1 MASPKSS
8 AVFFL
13 ICCLGPISFNACQ
26 QAQQHHEAQAVS
38 EDEILVLHT
47 RSQTSPAQGEQEK
60 QMDTQDWKASET
72 AIIICDMWDK
82 HWCDSATQRVAA
94 MAPRLNEMIQEA
106 RSKGVTIV
114 HAPSETMDFYKDHP
128 ARQRVLAA
136 PYTVPPIP
144 IEPWYHLDSLYE
156 GTLPVDDSDEGCDA
170 PGCTPKGV
178 WTRQIASIEID
189 DRDIISDDGQ
199 EIYNYFHQKGIR
211 NVAICGVHTNMCVL
225 GRSFGIRGQRKIGK
239 NVVLIRDLTDSMYNP
254 EMPPYVSHA
263 EGTQKIISHIETH
276 WCPSILSEDFLKPS
290 ALSLQ

>member
-1 MASPKSS
+1 MTSPKL
-8 AVFFL
+8 FTLTFL
-13 ICCLGPISFNACQ
+13 ILLLGSLISFNACQ
-26 QAQQHHEAQAVS
+26 QAQQDHETQAQ
-38 EDEILVLHT
+38 DEVLLLHT
-47 RSQTSPAQGEQEK
+47 RRQVEQEA
-60 QMDTQDWKASET
+60 QRNTQEWKASET

-94 MAPRLNEMIQEA
+94 MAPKFNTMIRAA

-128 ARQRVLAA
+128 ARKRVLAA
-136 PYTVPPIP
+136 PYAAPPTP
-144 IEPWYHLDSLYE
+144 IEPWYHLDSLRE
-156 GTLPVDDSDEGCDA
+156 GPLPVDDSDEGCDA
-170 PGCTPKGV
+170 PGCTPKAV

-199 EIYNYFHQKGIR
+199 EIYNYFAQQGIR

-225 GRSFGIRGQRKIGK
+225 GRSFGIRGQSIAGK

-263 EGTQKIISHIETH
+263 EGTQKIIAHIEEH
-276 WCPSILSEDFLKPS
+276 WCPSILSEDFLEEP